1 MTLPPLHS
9 IRAFEAAGRLL
20 SFSDA
25 AKELYV
31 TQGAISRQITVLEK
45 FLGTRLFQRGN
56 RGVELTK
63 AGQVYLAAVERG
75 LYEISSSTGLLT
87 GSSAHRAVTVSTF
100 PTLSF
105 MWLMPCL
112 AAFASKHPSIQ
123 IRVLSNDP
131 PAELQPNR
139 IDMKISLGQL
149 PGKTYRKDQPR
160 IGYEITSNWNRMR
173 FDFLFEEWLVAVVSR
188 QLNKAKP
195 IQKMRHLEHHTLIH
209 TAARPYAWPDW
220 ARANGAPALK
230 VKQNTHVAHLFTAL
244 HLARS
249 GAGVA
254 LIPATTFYNFDARE
268 ELLRVLPSRIPSAG
282 EYYVVT
288 REQDNN
294 WTELQVFREW
304 LLAEGRAM
312 YQQAMDYAK
321 LPTHRAAAQ
330 DRSGTGYQAAS

>member
-1 MTLPPLHS
+1 MPLPPLYS

-31 TQGAISRQITVLEK
+31 TQGAISRQIRLLEK

-87 GSSAHRAVTVSTF
+87 GSSAHRAITVSTF

-105 MWLMPCL
+105 MWLMPSL
-112 AAFASKHPSIQ
+112 ASFVTKHPNIQ
-123 IRVLSNDP
+123 IRVVSNDP

-139 IDMKISLGQL
+139 IDVKISLGQL
-149 PGKTYRKDQPR
+149 PGKKYRKEQPR
-160 IGYEITSNWNRMR
+160 IGYEITTNWNRMR
-173 FDFLFEEWLVAVVSR
+173 LDFLFEEWLVAVISR
-188 QLNKAKP
+188 RLNRSKP
-195 IQKMRHLEHHTLIH
+195 IQKMRDLEHHTLIH

-220 ARANGAPALK
+220 ARANGAPGVKA
-230 VKQNTHVAHLFTAL
+230 KQNIHVAHLFTAL
-244 HLARS
+244 QLARS

-254 LIPATTFYNFDARE
+254 LIPATTLYNFDAKE
-268 ELLRVLPSRIPSAG
+268 ELARVLHSRIPSAG
-282 EYYVVT
+282 EYYLVS

-294 WTELQVFREW
+294 WAELQIFREW
-304 LLAEGRAM
+304 IVAEARTMFA
-312 YQQAMDYAK
+312 QAMNYSK
-321 LPTHRAAAQ
+321 LSTLR
-330 DRSGTGYQAAS
+330 R